1 MTRKIPKIIQNWADS
16 IEQRNPK
23 LMTKFYSRKAI
34 LLATYESMLL
44 GRKQIRGYFDEFLD
58 KKGLRC
64 RIREN
69 YTQIDRDRDTRI
81 ASGIYEFTFVDENGR
96 KQRVIARYSYVINSG
111 KIINHHSSVNPK

>member
-23 LMTKFYSRKAI
+23 LMTKFYSQKAI

-44 GRKQIRGYFDEFLD
+44 GRKQIHGYFVEFLN
-58 KKGLRC
+58 KKAIRC

-81 ASGIYEFTFVDENGR
+81 ASGIYEFTFIDDNGR
-96 KQRVIARYSYVINSG
+96 KQRVIARYTYVINSG
-111 KIINHHSSVNPK
+111 KIITHHSSVNPE

>member
-23 LMTKFYSRKAI
+23 LMTNFYSRKAI

-81 ASGIYEFTFVDENGR
+81 ASGIYEFTFMDENKK

-111 KIINHHSSVNPK
+111 KIINHHSSVNPE

>member
-1 MTRKIPKIIQNWADS
+1 MTRKIPKIIQNWEDS

-23 LMTKFYSRKAI
+23 LMTNFYSRKAI

-81 ASGIYEFTFVDENGR
+81 ASGIYEFTFMDENKK

-111 KIINHHSSVNPK
+111 KIINHHSSVNPE